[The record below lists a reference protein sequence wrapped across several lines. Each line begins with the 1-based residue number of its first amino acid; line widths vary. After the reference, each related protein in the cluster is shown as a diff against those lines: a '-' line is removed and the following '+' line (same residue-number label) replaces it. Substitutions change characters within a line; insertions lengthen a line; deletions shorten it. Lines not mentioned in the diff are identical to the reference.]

1 MRQDGTDDG
10 RDPAAEPD
18 PARRDDAG
26 TAPAPASGPT
36 TEPVGTSAAGSSPEG
51 PTEAELD
58 AWSLERHRELE
69 ALVALDRQHEHE
81 VQARRERELQV
92 QRERDLLARRE
103 RARAALPPELRDA
116 DDDLDEVPRRT
127 TFGRLRS
134 VTALVALL
142 AIVALAASAVL

>member
-1 MRQDGTDDG
+1 MRQDGTDDD
-10 RDPAAEPD
+10 RDPTAGPD
-18 PARRDDAG
+18 PDRRDDA
-26 TAPAPASGPT
+26 AQVPVPPSAPT
-36 TEPVGTSAAGSSPEG
+36 TQPVTESAAGTSPEG
-51 PTEAELD
+51 ARDAELD

-69 ALVALDRQHEHE
+69 AFVELDRQ
-81 VQARRERELQV
+81 RERELQA

-127 TFGRLRS
+127 TFGRLRA

>member
-10 RDPAAEPD
+10 RDPTPEPE
-18 PARRDDAG
+18 PARRDDAAQVPVPPG
-26 TAPAPASGPT
+26 APT
-36 TEPVGTSAAGSSPEG
+36 TEPLTGPAEGTSPEG
-51 PTEAELD
+51 LTDAELD

-69 ALVALDRQHEHE
+69 AFVELDRQ
-81 VQARRERELQV
+81 RERELQA

-127 TFGRLRS
+127 TFGRLRT

-142 AIVALAASAVL
+142 AIVALAGSAVL